1 MPRGRRKSLLTVDLL
16 PAIEVAIKKFG
27 RKERELRK
35 LLAMRCAICTT
46 LAHAEQEH
54 MVSRTELMA
63 ACRAFLRL
71 GAEGLKAKKRPGKKR
86 RLTPEQE
93 SQLQLWVAERR
104 DNSGHAKD
112 WTLKSLAAEIEKIFG
127 VHYAQSGALKVLT
140 RLGLSW
146 KTGRP
151 THAKADKIAQ
161 ADFQKNSGIRQ
172 RKPSA
177 LTARAPKS

>member
-1 MPRGRRKSLLTVDLL
+1 MPRGRRKSLLTVELL
-16 PAIEVAIKKFG
+16 PAIEEAIKKFG

-93 SQLQLWVAERR
+93 SQLQLWVAQRR
-104 DNSGHAKD
+104 DNSGQAKD
-112 WTLKSLAAEIEKIFG
+112 WTLKSLVSEIEKTFR
-127 VHYAQSGALKVLT
+127 VHYAPSGLLKVLD

-146 KTGRP
+146 KTGCQ
-151 THAKADKIAQ
+151 THAKADKSEQ
-161 ADFQKNSGIRQ
+161 ADFQKNSRIQ
-172 RKPSA
+172 PRKPSA
-177 LTARAPKS
+177 LAGIAPRS

>member
-1 MPRGRRKSLLTVDLL
+1 MPRGRRKSLLTTDLL
-16 PAIEVAIKKFG
+16 PAIEEAIKKFG

-46 LAHAEQEH
+46 LAHAEREH

-63 ACRAFLRL
+63 ACRAFLQS
-71 GAEGLKAKKRPGKKR
+71 GTDGLKAKKRPGKKR
-86 RLTPEQE
+86 LLSLEQE
-93 SQLQLWVAERR
+93 SQLKQWVAERR
-104 DNSGHAKD
+104 DHKGAARD
-112 WTLKSLAAEIEKIFG
+112 WTLKSLVAEVETNFG
-127 VHYAQSGALKVLT
+127 IRYAQSGLLKVLG

-161 ADFQKNSGIRQ
+161 ADFQKTPSRGHGKRQ
-172 RKPSA
+172 T
-177 LTARAPKS
+177 L